1 MKQYSVQVMNPP
13 LQGMHLVGQ
22 MVHLP
27 ESSSILFMGSPTVEK
42 LDQLIGNGIYLSDIP
57 IHDATRDVVLIGEQT
72 KAQVGIQINLA
83 FVPKHD
89 ALGNK
94 PKHR

>member
-1 MKQYSVQVMNPP
+1 
-13 LQGMHLVGQ
+13 MHLVGQ

-72 KAQVGIQINLA
+72 KAQVGTYLHLYDILN
-83 FVPKHD
+83 
-89 ALGNK
+89 GN
-94 PKHR
+94 RARYTYMV

>member
-1 MKQYSVQVMNPP
+1 
-13 LQGMHLVGQ
+13 MHLVGQ

-72 KAQVGIQINLA
+72 KAQVSTQIHRPDLL
-83 FVPKHD
+83 VPRYGESKFF
-89 ALGNK
+89 
-94 PKHR
+94 

>member
-1 MKQYSVQVMNPP
+1 
-13 LQGMHLVGQ
+13 MHLVGQ

-72 KAQVGIQINLA
+72 KAETETARQFYLIPSV
-83 FVPKHD
+83 
-89 ALGNK
+89 LGYLPN
-94 PKHR
+94 